1 VVKRPN
7 SGLALVLA
15 GVLSAGALT
24 GATGPDTRTA
34 QVENGLRPPVLIEG
48 DKTWTIAE
56 RMRHYGIEG
65 VSVAVIRDN
74 KLEWAKG
81 YGIADV
87 ETKQPVTT
95 STLFQAASISKP
107 VSAMGALVLVEEG
120 KLSLDG
126 DINKYLKGWKV
137 PANEFTAK
145 GPVTLERLLSHTA
158 GLTVHGFPG
167 YGAGAV
173 VPTVNQVLD
182 GASPANTGAVRV
194 NLAPGTEFRYSGGG
208 YTVAQLAMT
217 DVTGQPFP
225 ALMQRLVL
233 GPLAMKESTYDQPLP
248 APRLADAAVGYRG
261 DGKAVD
267 GKRHVYP
274 EMAAAGLWTTP
285 SDLARFAIGLQRML
299 HGGKGPLSQKMAENM
314 ITPRKDGYAL
324 GLGISED
331 GRARY
336 FEHGGSNE
344 GFRTL
349 LIASE
354 NRGYGVAVMTNNDN
368 GTPLIQEIV
377 RAVAAAYYWEG
388 YQIDPVTPAKLTA
401 DQLAV
406 YGGRYRLDADTIY
419 IVEPA
424 AGGLKVVVPLA
435 ETFTLVPV
443 SQAGY
448 VRRDSETRYTF
459 GRRAD
464 GGAQL
469 IVQEEGKEAKTAPRV
484 DKATRVPG
492 EDLEAGK
499 IDEAV
504 AAYKTLQ
511 AASPNDPSLAE
522 TRFNELGYEL
532 LRKKDYPKAIAV
544 FRLATEL
551 YPNSANPWDS
561 LGEALEAS
569 GDKAGAVAMYTKC
582 VEVASKPGAQG
593 VGQNDSARAHSA
605 ERLKAL
611 GAAP

>member
-1 VVKRPN
+1 MVKRPD

-15 GVLSAGALT
+15 GVLAAGSLT
-24 GATGPDTRTA
+24 GATGPDTRIA
-34 QVENGLRPPVLIEG
+34 RVENGLRAPVLIEG

-56 RMRHYGIEG
+56 RMKHYGVEG
-65 VSVAVIRDN
+65 VSIAVIRDS
-74 KLEWAKG
+74 KLEWARG

-87 ETKQPVTT
+87 ESKQPVTT

-107 VSAMGALVLVEEG
+107 VAAMGALVLVEDG

-137 PANEFTAK
+137 PANELTAK

-182 GASPANTGAVRV
+182 GSSPANTGAVRV
-194 NLAPGTEFRYSGGG
+194 NLAPGTEYRYSGGG

-225 ALMQRLVL
+225 ALMEKLVL
-233 GPLAMKESTYDQPLP
+233 RPLDMEASTFEQPLP
-248 APRLADAAVGYRG
+248 AARLAEAAVGYRG

-285 SDLARFAIGLQRML
+285 SDLALFAIGLQKML
-299 HGGKGPLSQKMAENM
+299 NGGKGPLSQKMAENM
-314 ITPRKDGYAL
+314 VTPRKDDYGL
-324 GLGISED
+324 GLGIED
-331 GRARY
+331 EGRSRY
-336 FEHGGSNE
+336 FTHGGSNE
-344 GFRTL
+344 GFRAL
-349 LIASE
+349 LYASG
-354 NRGYGVAVMTNNDN
+354 NRGYGAVVMTNSDN
-368 GTPLIQEIV
+368 GSPLIQEII
-377 RAVAAAYYWEG
+377 RAIASAYYWIG
-388 YQIDPVTPAKLTA
+388 YQIDPVRPAKLTA
-401 DQLAV
+401 EQLAV
-406 YGGRYRLDADTIY
+406 LAGRYRLDADTLY

-424 AGGLKVVVPLA
+424 AGGLKVVVPLD

-448 VRRDSETRYTF
+448 VRRDSLTRYTF
-459 GRRAD
+459 GRRPD

-469 IVQEEGKEAKTAPRV
+469 IIQEEDEEAKTAPRV
-484 DKATRVPG
+484 DPKTRVPG
-492 EDLEAGK
+492 EDLEAGSL
-499 IDEAV
+499 DVAV
-504 AAYKTLQ
+504 AEYKKLQ
-511 AASPNDPSLAE
+511 TASPSDPSLAE
-522 TRFNELGYEL
+522 DRFNQLGYRYL
-532 LRKKDYPKAIAV
+532 GKKDYAKAIAV
-544 FRLATEL
+544 FRLNTEL

-569 GDKAGAVAMYTKC
+569 GDKAGAVAAYTKC
-582 VEVASKPGAQG
+582 VEVASRAQG
-593 VGQNDSARAHSA
+593 VGQNDSARAHST

-611 GAAP
+611 GAPVP